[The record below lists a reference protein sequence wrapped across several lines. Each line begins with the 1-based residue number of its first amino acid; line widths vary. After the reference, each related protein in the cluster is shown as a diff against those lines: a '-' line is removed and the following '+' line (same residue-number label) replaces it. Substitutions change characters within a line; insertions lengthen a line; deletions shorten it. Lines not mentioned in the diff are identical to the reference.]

1 MPRRLLLL
9 GAGPAHAQVLAAF
22 AREPLVGAELALL
35 SADPHLVHAAR
46 VPAFV
51 AGRLPAAACRND
63 TAALAAAAGATWVR
77 GRVAAVDAAARRVT
91 LADGAELEA
100 DLVSV
105 DEPAGA
111 DIAALE
117 GAREHALA
125 LQPAERFVALFDGLV
140 ELAARKPVDVVV
152 VGFGAAAVETT
163 LALAQRL
170 APRGDERARIA
181 LVAGADGLLP
191 GWPAAALAEVQ
202 RLLARAR
209 ITVFREPCAAL
220 RADAAVLA
228 SGARL
233 ACDAALLALPP
244 RPAAWLA
251 SSGLAL
257 ADDGQP
263 AVTPTLQST
272 SHPDWFAPG
281 AAAEAAA
288 AALTLQL
295 RRAAAAAAGPLPP
308 VKIRP
313 PALRWLRC
321 GQGRAL
327 AVWRRGV
334 LAGLAAGA
342 WCDRLDRLSF
352 ERAGIAPGAARA
364 GAAAGA
370 AATRSA
376 GS

>member
-9 GAGPAHAQVLAAF
+9 GAGPTHAQVLAAF

-35 SADPHLVHAAR
+35 SPDPHLVHAAR

-51 AGRLPAAACRND
+51 AGRLPAAACRHD
-63 TAALAAAAGATWVR
+63 TAALATAAGATWVR
-77 GRVAAVDAAARRVT
+77 GRVAAVDAASRRVT
-91 LADGAELEA
+91 LTDGAELEA

-105 DEPAGA
+105 DEPAVA
-111 DIAALE
+111 DFAALE
-117 GAREHALA
+117 GAREHALV
-125 LQPAERFVALFDGLV
+125 LHPAERFVALFDGLV

-181 LVAGADGLLP
+181 LVAGADGPLP
-191 GWPAAALAEVQ
+191 GWPVAAVAEVQ

-209 ITVFREPCAAL
+209 ITVFREPCVAL

-251 SSGLAL
+251 TSGLAL
-257 ADDGQP
+257 TDDGQP
-263 AVTPTLQST
+263 VVTPGLQSA

-281 AAAEAAA
+281 AAAEAAS

-295 RRAAAAAAGPLPP
+295 RRAAAAGPLLP
-308 VKIRP
+308 VKTRP

-327 AVWRRGV
+327 AVWRRHV
-334 LAGLAAGA
+334 LAGRAMGA
-342 WCDRLDRLSF
+342 WRDRLDRLSF
-352 ERAGIAPGAARA
+352 ERADVAPGAARA
-364 GAAAGA
+364 DAAAGA

>member
-1 MPRRLLLL
+1 MSRRLLLL
-9 GAGPAHAQVLAAF
+9 GAGPTHARVLAAF

-35 SADPHLVHAAR
+35 SPDPHLVHTAR
-46 VPAFV
+46 VPTFM
-51 AGRLPAAACRND
+51 AGRLPAAACRHD
-63 TAALAAAAGATWVR
+63 TAALAAAAGATWLR

-91 LADGAELEA
+91 LADGAELEV

-105 DEPAGA
+105 DEPAVA
-111 DIAALE
+111 DFAALE
-117 GAREHALA
+117 GAREHALV
-125 LQPAERFVALFDGLV
+125 LHPAERFVALFDGLV

-163 LALAQRL
+163 LALAQRM

-181 LVAGADGLLP
+181 LVAGADGPLP
-191 GWPAAALAEVQ
+191 GWPVAAVEEVQ

-209 ITVFREPCAAL
+209 ITVFREPCMAL

-228 SGARL
+228 SGARV

-251 SSGLAL
+251 GSGLAL

-263 AVTPTLQST
+263 AVTPRLQSA

-295 RRAAAAAAGPLPP
+295 RRAAAAGPLLP
-308 VKIRP
+308 VKTRP

-321 GQGRAL
+321 GHGRAL
-327 AVWRRGV
+327 AVWRGQV
-334 LAGLAAGA
+334 LAGRAMGA
-342 WCDRLDRLSF
+342 LCDRLDRLAF
-352 ERAGIAPGAARA
+352 ERAGVAPGADRA
-364 GAAAGA
+364 AAAAGA
-370 AATRSA
+370 ATTRSA